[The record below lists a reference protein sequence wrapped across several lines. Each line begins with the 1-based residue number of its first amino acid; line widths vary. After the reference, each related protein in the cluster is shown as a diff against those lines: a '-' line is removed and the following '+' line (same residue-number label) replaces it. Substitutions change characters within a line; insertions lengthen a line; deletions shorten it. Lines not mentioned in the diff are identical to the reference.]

1 MKHYQQISIICSCTI
16 LIDYNIEIDYK
27 FEDMNTSNAY
37 CKQLDSTYY
46 IVFAIMDH
54 KLYLQ
59 TLC

>member
-1 MKHYQQISIICSCTI
+1 MKHYQQISIICNYTI

-27 FEDMNTSNAY
+27 FEDASNAY
-37 CKQLDSTYY
+37 CKQFYSTYY
-46 IVFAIMDH
+46 IVFGIMDH